1 MADRAGLAL
10 RVDRKVNPKQRPHHA
25 LYLRILR
32 AMTPEQR
39 LAKAFELGEM
49 GRELL
54 RADIRQ
60 RNPKCSEE
68 ALRALELDRIA
79 RCHNRNY

>member
-1 MADRAGLAL
+1 M
-10 RVDRKVNPKQRPHHA
+10 NPKKRPHHG

-49 GRELL
+49 GRELM
-54 RADIRQ
+54 RAGLRQ
-60 RNPKCSEE
+60 RNPECSES
-68 ALRALELDRIA
+68 ALRALELERVA
-79 RCHNRNY
+79 RCRNRNY